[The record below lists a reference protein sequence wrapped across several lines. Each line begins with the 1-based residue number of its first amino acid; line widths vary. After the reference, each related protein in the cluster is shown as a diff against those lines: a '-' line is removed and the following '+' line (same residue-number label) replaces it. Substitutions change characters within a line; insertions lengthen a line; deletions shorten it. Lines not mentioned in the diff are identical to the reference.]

1 MKKIKLIERN
11 PEEIIDAPYFAE
23 EVRRKIADLYG
34 EDSLYKGGLTV
45 TTTVNPKLQEFADK
59 ALRKG
64 LEEYDRR
71 HGWRG
76 SLGTI
81 HKEDLL
87 NGNWKESI
95 KNMKK
100 YLFIVLLVG
109 VWASLYSMAVY
120 GRLF

>member
-1 MKKIKLIERN
+1 MNNLKKHVQSDRKFAYFPLHVEPERAVL
-11 PEEIIDAPYFAE
+11 IDAPYFAE

-34 EDSLYKGGLTV
+34 EASLYKGGLTV

-81 HKEDLL
+81 H
-87 NGNWKESI
+87 
-95 KNMKK
+95 
-100 YLFIVLLVG
+100 
-109 VWASLYSMAVY
+109 
-120 GRLF
+120 